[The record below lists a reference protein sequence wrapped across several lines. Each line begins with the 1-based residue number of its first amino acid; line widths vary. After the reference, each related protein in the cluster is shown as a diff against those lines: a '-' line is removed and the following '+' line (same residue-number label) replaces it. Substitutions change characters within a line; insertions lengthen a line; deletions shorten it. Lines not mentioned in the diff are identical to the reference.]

1 MIHICTYIYI
11 NIYVHLY
18 SIYQRY
24 ILQKTKFFKKKCQK
38 SYLQNIIM
46 LLSDFI
52 KIHKKLIA
60 IIQKKTYFTINFSN
74 IYNIFFNIHIVFN
87 IYKCLTLNQL
97 SIMKNIKIFPKKRK
111 TTSNNMVGN
120 HIKSFQKMKK
130 RLVECRK
137 QHYQIQKNK
146 IASQIRTYY
155 HFQLILVA
163 EIAQLYSKYI

>member
-1 MIHICTYIYI
+1 
-11 NIYVHLY
+11 
-18 SIYQRY
+18 
-24 ILQKTKFFKKKCQK
+24 
-38 SYLQNIIM
+38 M

-97 SIMKNIKIFPKKRK
+97 SSVKNIKIFPKKRK

-120 HIKSFQKMKK
+120 DIKSFQKMKK
-130 RLVECRK
+130 RLVEYRK
-137 QHYQIQKNK
+137 
-146 IASQIRTYY
+146 
-155 HFQLILVA
+155 
-163 EIAQLYSKYI
+163 